1 MQCEYYYSTWDKY
14 APRGCRKFDM
24 KSTTM
29 PSILVKQE
37 SGNDCQFYKQKDH
50 FKNRNK
56 KDKLDD
62 LNDPKLW

>member
-1 MQCEYYYSTWDKY
+1 
-14 APRGCRKFDM
+14 M

-37 SGNDCQFYKQKDH
+37 SGNDCQFYEQKDH
-50 FKNRNK
+50 FKNRGK
-56 KDKLDD
+56 KGKLDN

>member
-1 MQCEYYYSTWDKY
+1 MQCKYYYSTWDKY
-14 APRGCRKFDM
+14 APRGCRKFNM

-37 SGNDCQFYKQKDH
+37 SGNECQSFEQKIHARD
-50 FKNRNK
+50 K
-56 KDKLDD
+56 KKGKLDD